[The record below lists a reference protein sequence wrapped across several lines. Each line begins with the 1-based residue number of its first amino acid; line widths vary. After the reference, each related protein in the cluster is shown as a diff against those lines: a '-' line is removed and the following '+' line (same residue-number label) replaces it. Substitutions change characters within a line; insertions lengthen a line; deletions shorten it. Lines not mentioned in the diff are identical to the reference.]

1 MITEIMQLAD
11 IKAAAYNPRKELK
24 PGDTE
29 YEALAKSID
38 RFGLVEP
45 LIVNKTTGTL
55 VGGHQRLSALKARGE
70 TESEVVIIEVS
81 EQDEKLLNV
90 ALNKIEGDWDYSKLE
105 QLFSEFS
112 EEDISFTGFSQ
123 EELTN
128 LFGEAEVSNG
138 YSYED
143 DSDEEE
149 PEEKKKT
156 ECKPKSTEFKIYLS
170 FPNKE
175 LAEAWL
181 EKEGVDEK
189 FGGVMNITMC
199 MEGTDY
205 GSRN

>member
-11 IKAAAYNPRKELK
+11 IKAAAYNPRKALK
-24 PGDTE
+24 PDDAE

-45 LIVNKTTGTL
+45 LIINKTTGAL
-55 VGGHQRLSALKARGE
+55 VGGHQRLAALKARGE
-70 TESEVVIIEVS
+70 TEAEVVIIEVS
-81 EQDEKLLNV
+81 EQNEKLLNV
-90 ALNKIEGDWDYSKLE
+90 ALNKIEGDWDYGKLE

-138 YSYED
+138 FSYD
-143 DSDEEE
+143 DGSDEAE
-149 PEEKKKT
+149 PEGKEKT
-156 ECKPKSTEFKIYLS
+156 ECKPKNPEFNIFLS
-170 FPNKE
+170 FSNRE

-181 EKEGVDEK
+181 EKEGISEV
-189 FGGVMNITMC
+189 FGGAMNITIR

-205 GSRN
+205 GRRN